1 MEDRKHII
9 AQDSKITIFSAFN
22 DSEFEKYAQISDRY
36 VAVQGKVNNKGFI
49 DVPEN
54 ATLRDIIDLAGG
66 MYNKA
71 AFKLAQ
77 IGVPYGRVLTESDLD
92 QVFDFT
98 LFLNGVNKNLI
109 IMSEE
114 DCIVQYAKFYLEY
127 LSGKVQE
134 GVL

>member
-71 AFKLAQ
+71 AFNHN
-77 IGVPYGRVLTESDLD
+77 VGRRLYCSICKI
-92 QVFDFT
+92 
-98 LFLNGVNKNLI
+98 LFRIFIRKSSRRCFGAISKRKQG
-109 IMSEE
+109 S
-114 DCIVQYAKFYLEY
+114 
-127 LSGKVQE
+127 
-134 GVL
+134 